1 MSASRRR
8 TRRGAFAAHLL
19 RNPAW
24 ILGAVVTLL
33 ILFVAVAAPVVSP
46 YNPIDPHYTDLFH
59 PPSARYLMGTDNFG
73 RDVFSRVLWGA
84 RTSATVSFLGVMIGA
99 TVGAAWGLGSGYLGN
114 MFDLLSQRVI
124 DALLAFPVLILT
136 MTVVA
141 AFGASDVSL
150 IAAIA
155 VALIPQSARAV
166 RATAIAVRERE
177 FVDAAR
183 STGAGTARIL
193 LRHILPSCLTPYIV
207 VMSVSLG
214 WAIVVEASLSFLG
227 LGPPPPTPSW
237 GAMLSNE
244 GRQYLL
250 QAPWLALAPG
260 ITITVAVFGLSLFGE
275 AISDALD
282 PRLQRSRT
290 AIPGPQV

>member
-1 MSASRRR
+1 MSSRRRR

-33 ILFVAVAAPVVSP
+33 ILFVAVAAPIISP

-84 RTSATVSFLGVMIGA
+84 RTSATVSFLGVVIGS
-99 TVGAAWGLGSGYLGN
+99 TVGAAWGLGSGYVGSV
-114 MFDLLSQRVI
+114 FDLLSQRVI

-141 AFGASDVSL
+141 AFGASNVSL

-166 RATAIAVRERE
+166 RASAIAVRERE

-260 ITITVAVFGLSLFGE
+260 IVITVAVFGLSLFGE

-290 AIPGPQV
+290 AVPGPQV

>member
-1 MSASRRR
+1 MTSRRRR

-33 ILFVAVAAPVVSP
+33 ILFVAVAAPIISP

-84 RTSATVSFLGVMIGA
+84 RTSATVSFFGVVIGS
-99 TVGAAWGLGSGYLGN
+99 TVGAAWGLGSGYVGSV
-114 MFDLLSQRVI
+114 FDLLSQRVI

-141 AFGASDVSL
+141 AFGASNVSL

-155 VALIPQSARAV
+155 VALVPQSARAV
-166 RATAIAVRERE
+166 RASAIAVRERE

-260 ITITVAVFGLSLFGE
+260 FVITVAVFGLSLFGE

-290 AIPGPQV
+290 AVPGPQV

>member
-1 MSASRRR
+1 MSARRRR

-24 ILGAVVTLL
+24 IGGGVVTLL
-33 ILFVAVAAPVVSP
+33 ILFVAVAAPVISP

>member
-1 MSASRRR
+1 MSARRRR

-99 TVGAAWGLGSGYLGN
+99 TVGAAWGLGSGYLGS